1 MAQSPD
7 DPMFVIP
14 RLYAIIDPA
23 QGNGRSPV
31 EMATTLLAAGVR
43 LLQLRDKHASSRDL
57 YASARLVTECVHQA
71 GGIFIVN
78 DRADVALAVQADG
91 VHLGQDD
98 FPADSGRTI
107 VGTGKIVGYSTHNLE
122 QLREADRSTADY
134 IAFGP
139 IFSTASKANPDAT
152 VGLAGLAEARRATRK
167 PLVAIGG
174 ITLENARE
182 VIDAGADS
190 IAVIRGLVGAT
201 DIGRRAEEFL
211 EKVTGK
217 AEG

>member
-1 MAQSPD
+1 MHL
-7 DPMFVIP
+7 VIP

-23 QGNGRSPV
+23 QGGGRSPL
-31 EMATTLLAAGVR
+31 EMATALLAAGVR
-43 LLQLRDKHASSRDL
+43 LIQLRDKHASSREL
-57 YASARLVTECVHQA
+57 YASARQVAECVHHA
-71 GGIFIVN
+71 GGVFIVN

-98 FPADSGRTI
+98 LPADSGRAI
-107 VGTGKIVGYSTHNLE
+107 VGTGKIVGYSTHNLD
-122 QLREADRSTADY
+122 QVREADRSTADY

-139 IFSTASKANPDAT
+139 ICSTASKENPDAT
-152 VGLAGLAEARRATRK
+152 VGLAGLAEARKATRK

-190 IAVIRGLVGAT
+190 IAIIRGLVGAT
-201 DIGRRAEEFL
+201 DIRRRAEEFL
-211 EKVTGK
+211 EKVRRK